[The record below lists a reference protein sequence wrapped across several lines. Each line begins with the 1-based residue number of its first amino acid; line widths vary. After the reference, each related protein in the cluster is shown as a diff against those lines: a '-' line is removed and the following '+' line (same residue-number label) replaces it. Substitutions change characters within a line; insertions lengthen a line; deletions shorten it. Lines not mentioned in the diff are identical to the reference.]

1 MLNVLAMRRSILANA
16 LLEGFERGLRSTG
29 VPREARMRLVA
40 GSVGRLMAEGY
51 FAGYVRG
58 AETGY
63 GDGMTEGRREI
74 IHSAAWIKF
83 GPIAASRVTELFERS
98 AYAVGRVVGRESA
111 IHALTAARFGPE
123 TADRVVELAGSIDEV
138 GYHSGMGIS
147 TAARIGICVLTSA
160 TADDLMAR
168 VREVIEEESNRAG
181 WADAA
186 RELVDHRDDGLL
198 DDAIPTVFDESE
210 WEWE

>member
-1 MLNVLAMRRSILANA
+1 VRAKDVVTI
-16 LLEGFERGLRSTG
+16 EGFAKEVGEDVSDRYCKGF
-29 VPREARMRLVA
+29 REAR
-40 GSVGRLMAEGY
+40 E
-51 FAGYVRG
+51 
-58 AETGY
+58 
-63 GDGMTEGRREI
+63 
-74 IHSAAWIKF
+74 
-83 GPIAASRVTELFERS
+83 S

-123 TADRVVELAGSIDEV
+123 TADRVVELAGSIDEA

-160 TADDLMAR
+160 TADDLLAR
-168 VREVIEEESNRAG
+168 VREAIEEESNRAG

-198 DDAIPTVFDESE
+198 DDPIPTVFDESE